1 MLGHARV
8 AVRLERVTRR
18 GALESLTGEME
29 RPEKTILQG
38 GRMNRKLLA
47 FTSIFVIL
55 LLGDSHQQMAY
66 GQITSPAN
74 YSYLTAGVDQEIT
87 WSVNGES
94 PKTVLLQ
101 YSTDGGY
108 TWNGIGS
115 CAISSGSY
123 DWVIPVGISSWACMV
138 RIQKCDGKNYKT
150 FASTGTFSIYVL
162 NPSSGYQEVFSHRL
176 VAPSSGGKK
185 SS

>member
-1 MLGHARV
+1 MNKK
-8 AVRLERVTRR
+8 
-18 GALESLTGEME
+18 SLV
-29 RPEKTILQG
+29 
-38 GRMNRKLLA
+38 

-55 LLGDSHQQMAY
+55 LLGVSQQQMAY

-74 YSYLTAGVDQEIT
+74 YSYLTAGADQEIT
-87 WSVNGES
+87 WNVNGES

-123 DWVIPVGISSWACMV
+123 DWVIPVGINSWACMV

-150 FASTGTFSIYVL
+150 FASTGTFSINRL
-162 NPSSGYQEVFSHRL
+162 DPSVGCQEVFSHRL
-176 VAPSSGGKK
+176 VATSSGVKK
-185 SS
+185 